1 MDQSK
6 VQCLRHKDAI
16 VPPSRY
22 RRGGA
27 GFASTKHRVTE
38 RAATPRAAKDNYDA
52 LTGLPALAS
61 LAGTFR
67 GLIRRARRSHSA
79 LALISFNI
87 DEFRSVCEAFG
98 RQEGDKAISSVASLM
113 RAEVHPNAIIVRA
126 GTSRFIVVLTG
137 LTNATDAI
145 EPVRRILDAIAQPRN
160 VEGQDLRITASAG
173 IATFP
178 NDGDDYETLLRNS
191 NAAMHEANFRCHG
204 SLRFHSGNVALDA
217 KRRLRLNTDL
227 SHAIE
232 NRELALHYQPQF
244 EVNSGRVCGVEALAR
259 WFPANGDAI
268 EPRVFIPLAEQT
280 GLIGALGAW
289 VLQEA
294 CETVVGWDIPGEPP
308 PSLSVN
314 ISTHQIDDS
323 MCAVIRRAVER
334 AGFPAERLE
343 LEITEGSL
351 IRDPEAAL
359 ECLRQWK
366 ELGVRIAVD
375 DFGTGYSSFSYLSR
389 LPVDRLKLDK
399 SLIHSLATKGKDAA
413 IVRSIIALGKELGVS
428 VIAEGV
434 ETEQQ
439 FQMLRDLGC
448 QQVQGYLMARPVPP
462 EEVRALLMSR
472 WGMWHAPSQGVRNA
486 RGSSEGLPRSIASA
500 SSPRRIDNPWDQRPT
515 VLCATGCGMNGFAEY

>member
-1 MDQSK
+1 MDESSR
-6 VQCLRHKDAI
+6 VHCLRHKDAI

-27 GFASTKHRVTE
+27 VFASAEHRVTAQ
-38 RAATPRAAKDNYDA
+38 AATPSAADDNHDA
-52 LTGLPALAS
+52 LTGLPTLTS
-61 LAGTFR
+61 LAGMFR
-67 GLIRRARRSHSA
+67 GLIKRARRSHHA

-87 DEFRSVCEAFG
+87 DDFRLVCEAYG
-98 RQEGDKAISSVASLM
+98 RQEGDKAISSVASIM
-113 RAEVHPNAIIVRA
+113 RAEFHPNTIIVRA
-126 GTSRFIVVLTG
+126 GTSKFIVVLTG
-137 LTNATDAI
+137 LADATGAI
-145 EPVRRILDAIAQPRN
+145 QPVQRILDAIARPRN
-160 VEGQDLRITASAG
+160 VGGQDLRITASAG

-191 NAAMHEANFRCHG
+191 NAAMHEANSRCHG

-217 KRRLRLNTDL
+217 KRRLRLRMDL
-227 SHAIE
+227 RHAIE
-232 NRELALHYQPQF
+232 NRELTLHYQPQF
-244 EVNSGRVCGVEALAR
+244 EVNSGRACGVEVLTR
-259 WFPANGDAI
+259 WFRVNGDSI
-268 EPRVFIPLAEQT
+268 EPRVFIPVAERA

-308 PSLSVN
+308 PTLSVN
-314 ISTHQIDDS
+314 VSTHQIDNG

-351 IRDPEAAL
+351 MRNPESVL

-399 SLIHSLATKGKDAA
+399 SLIHSLTTKRKDAA
-413 IVRSIIALGKELGVS
+413 IVRSIIALGKDLGVS

-448 QQVQGYLMARPVPP
+448 LQVQGYLLARPGPP
-462 EEVRALLMSR
+462 EDVQAVLMSR
-472 WGMWHAPSQGVRNA
+472 WGMRHVPAPTRARAMRPSPVRH
-486 RGSSEGLPRSIASA
+486 RLQHERF
-500 SSPRRIDNPWDQRPT
+500 RE
-515 VLCATGCGMNGFAEY
+515 VLGR